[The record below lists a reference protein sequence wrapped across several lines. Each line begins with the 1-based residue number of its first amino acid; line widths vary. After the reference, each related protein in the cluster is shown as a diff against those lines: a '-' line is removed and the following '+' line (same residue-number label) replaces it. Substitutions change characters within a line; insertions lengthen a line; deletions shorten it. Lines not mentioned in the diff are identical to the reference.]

1 MKRTT
6 LGRAV
11 ERLRVCTKGAATPD
25 RRSERRSIGIEIH
38 GNATGA
44 NDARG
49 GCSVGWVSKQ
59 ERPHEW
65 GRGRQECLRHV
76 ISQDAWGWLAY
87 QARGLSKATPTRHA
101 PPAVRGVGAFCPLGR
116 F

>member
-25 RRSERRSIGIEIH
+25 TRNERRSIGIEIH
-38 GNATGA
+38 GNATEA
-44 NDARG
+44 TDARG
-49 GCSVGWVSKQ
+49 DAAWAGVSKQ
-59 ERPHEW
+59 ERCHEW

-76 ISQDAWGWLAY
+76 ISQDAWGWLAS
-87 QARGLSKATPTRHA
+87 QARALSKATPTRY
-101 PPAVRGVGAFCPLGR
+101 VT
-116 F
+116 